1 MERFLEEN
9 AQESPWTGLTVHA
22 RPAKSDT
29 TTVARSVKYD
39 QALKSTISKHQS
51 PSERL
56 ALSLS
61 ALGVGSGTFD
71 AFSANT
77 KHSHPIPSLRGS
89 GTMGPSTE
97 KTTRLMGLVV
107 SDDIGSMQALIIRH
121 ERVPAGAPQRPR
133 ISIRVITDSV
143 FDAIL
148 DAFSK
153 VSSTSRFGFFPAK
166 NIYFLLSR
174 PHIVRAFPGVIP
186 QSHSFQTLST
196 YANHSLVSHSQILD
210 RTKVLCS
217 AHDLAEI
224 TSLTSIRQCTQGK
237 ESCGS
242 STATGSTYVS
252 SCSSQSGGGAGRNRL
267 SSHSGQSSNGLSDGA
282 GGSWPP
288 NPPSPPSANGRP
300 KFACPLQKK
309 SFDLCSYTG
318 MGWLSMS
325 GVM

>member
-1 MERFLEEN
+1 LTAECLGHLASHLDTLPSITSKFQSNGWATRRPTVQDVLQDLEDFSLDNISVAIKRIEKLHTTTRELHPMERFLEEN
-9 AQESPWTGLTVHA
+9 AQESPWTGLTAHA

-121 ERVPAGAPQRPR
+121 ERVPAGAPQHPR
-133 ISIRVITDSV
+133 ISIRVVTDSV

-153 VSSTSRFGFFPAK
+153 VPQPQDSASSLPRIFIF
-166 NIYFLLSR
+166 
-174 PHIVRAFPGVIP
+174 
-186 QSHSFQTLST
+186 
-196 YANHSLVSHSQILD
+196 
-210 RTKVLCS
+210 C
-217 AHDLAEI
+217 
-224 TSLTSIRQCTQGK
+224 
-237 ESCGS
+237 
-242 STATGSTYVS
+242 
-252 SCSSQSGGGAGRNRL
+252 
-267 SSHSGQSSNGLSDGA
+267 
-282 GGSWPP
+282 
-288 NPPSPPSANGRP
+288 
-300 KFACPLQKK
+300 
-309 SFDLCSYTG
+309 
-318 MGWLSMS
+318 
-325 GVM
+325 